1 MNSVNDT
8 PKGWVAPFGHLGINA
23 CSRLPQDFRSVPRPS
38 SPPGAKASTRC
49 PSHTQNQEQSP
60 LRHQTRDQ
68 RPFQSLAQD
77 PSNSRQSSAGAV
89 VSRQSPAV
97 RKRHETTT
105 TTTPK
110 QHRRM
115 DQLHTHFRIFGQRPV
130 VGRQTSEQRDTS
142 PSDGLRPPS
151 CPDRPKTQQNLIHNH
166 QRTQRQTR
174 RQSSDDSRQNTTITK
189 PLTTQTL

>member
-1 MNSVNDT
+1 MIPHRGGLPHSDT
-8 PKGWVAPFGHLGINA
+8 SGSTPARGSPKIFAACHVLHRLLAPRHPPDALLILKTPA
-23 CSRLPQDFRSVPRPS
+23 RSRAL
-38 SPPGAKASTRC
+38 KASHRTH
-49 PSHTQNQEQSP
+49 PTGV
-60 LRHQTRDQ
+60 
-68 RPFQSLAQD
+68 
-77 PSNSRQSSAGAV
+77 SRRSGAV

-97 RKRHETTT
+97 GKRHETTT

-115 DQLHTHFRIFGQRPV
+115 DQLHTHFRIFGQWPV

-166 QRTQRQTR
+166 QRTQRPTR
-174 RQSSDDSRQNTTITK
+174 DQSSDDSRQNTTITK
-189 PLTTQTL
+189 PLTNQTLTNPNPPTTND